1 MAKVDGGYML
11 ISSLFAALLAFGI
24 APSQAMGYSSIF
36 CIPLM
41 LSVLDLVT
49 ADEVFG
55 LRKNTWKVIL
65 IAFVGASAY
74 GMLA

>member
-1 MAKVDGGYML
+1 MARIDGGYML
-11 ISSLFAALLAFGI
+11 ISSVFAALLAFGI

-49 ADEVFG
+49 VDEIFG
-55 LRKNTWKVIL
+55 LSKNAWTVIL
-65 IAFVGASAY
+65 IALVGASAY